1 MLRSTVVT
9 ELVSLEEPTE
19 SESRPRTSRLKI
31 LLTVLGAS
39 VLVASLTLGPTV
51 LRMLSQRSASLTAP
65 PTVGTYT
72 LDSSDAATAA
82 STDLTT
88 TLRAQIDVNNAIG
101 AVYTDPALG
110 VEKSVIIA
118 VGSIFLFNPE
128 RELDTVMGLGSKTEE
143 AAQMTTVD
151 PGPLAGIMKCGTGG
165 KGADALTVCGWADH
179 GSIAIALF
187 PGHSTE
193 EAATLMREFRGA
205 MEKR

>member
-1 MLRSTVVT
+1 VT

-19 SESRPRTSRLKI
+19 SESRPHTSRLKI
-31 LLTVLGAS
+31 LLAVLGVS

-65 PTVGTYT
+65 PAVGTYT
-72 LDSSDAATAA
+72 LDSSEAATAA

-88 TLRAQIDVNNAIG
+88 TLRAQIEVDNAVG
-101 AVYTDPALG
+101 AVYTDPAAG
-110 VEKSVIIA
+110 VSKSVIIA
-118 VGSIFLFNPE
+118 AGSVFLFNPE
-128 RELDTVMGLGSKTEE
+128 RELDTVIGFGGNTEE
-143 AAQMTTVD
+143 VAQMTKVE
-151 PGPLAGIMKCGTGG
+151 PGPLAGVMKCGTGG
-165 KGADALTVCGWADH
+165 KGEDALTVCGWADH

-193 EAATLMREFRGA
+193 EAAALMRDFRGA